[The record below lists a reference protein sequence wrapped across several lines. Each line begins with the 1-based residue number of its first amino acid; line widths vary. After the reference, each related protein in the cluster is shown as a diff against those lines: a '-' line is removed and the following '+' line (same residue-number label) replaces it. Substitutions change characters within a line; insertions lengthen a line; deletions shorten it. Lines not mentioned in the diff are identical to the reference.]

1 MRQKSPCVQDCPD
14 RLPCWVCRKD
24 CESFQIYEKERLKD
38 RVWDDQSN
46 TYARERLLR
55 ENYNRVKAGKSHM
68 R

>member
-1 MRQKSPCVQDCPD
+1 MRQKSPCVQDCPG
-14 RLPCWVCRKD
+14 RLPCGACRKD
-24 CESFQIYEKERLKD
+24 CESFQTYEKERLQD
-38 RVWDDQSN
+38 RAWDDQSN